1 VAGYRIDGVLG
12 QGGMGVVYRATQLS
26 LSREVALK
34 VLASEFGEDP
44 GFRARFQREG
54 QLQAALDHQ
63 HIVPVYEAG
72 QTEQGLFLAMRLIDG
87 PTLKDLILKHQL
99 DPRRSLRILAQVAQ
113 ALDAAHGAGLIH
125 RDIKPQNILIERGER
140 VYLADF
146 GLIKAPDEAGRLT
159 GTGQFVGTIDYVAPE
174 QIQGEPATA
183 ASDCYALAGVLY
195 ECLTGQVP
203 FPRPTEAAV
212 LHAHMVQPRPRVTE
226 QRPDLPEAIDRVIAA
241 GMARDPAERPES
253 AGELIKQAVQA
264 LASAP
269 QGVPGGQ
276 GTRLSGPPE
285 RRDGQ
290 PTRVPGAVATV
301 ASAGAAAPATAPA
314 ATPARGTAVTPARGT
329 AAAPAAAGAE
339 TTIAS
344 PEPTPLAAADATV
357 VDTKPGQTASPASPA
372 ATDQVQAAPA
382 PARPPAAPK
391 RRGPLIATLGGLVV
405 VAIVVGFLVGHSGTS
420 SGGSPNFANSATV
433 GPLQLRYPSGW
444 QLGTTLPAV
453 PGMSFANPLVLG
465 RSSGGAGLSA
475 GEVAAAG
482 GPTLLAPSFRARVV
496 GSLPSPDA
504 TQLGSYEAYR
514 YSGLQVRGLPGA
526 VTVYAVPTSAGVAT
540 TVCWSSSPAATAFQT
555 DCGQVAATLR
565 LLGVTAYPL
574 GPSSAYGH
582 QLTQTFNRLRTAS
595 SGPVAALHT
604 ATTPGA
610 QAAAARQLS
619 HAYSVAAQGLAGAS
633 VSPMVRDAQTAI
645 VGALTQTAG
654 AYSRAAA
661 AAQSGS
667 AAAYARAGQ
676 AISTASAALGAA
688 LRTLTDLGY
697 TIPAG

>member
-1 VAGYRIDGVLG
+1 MAGYRVDGVLG

-26 LSREVALK
+26 LNREVALK

-44 GFRARFQREG
+44 GFRARFRREG

-72 QTEQGLFLAMRLIDG
+72 QTEHGLFLAMRLIDG

-125 RDIKPQNILIERGER
+125 RDVKPQNILIERGDR

-146 GLIKAPDEAGRLT
+146 GLIKAPDDAGRLT
-159 GTGQFVGTIDYVAPE
+159 GTGQFLGTIDYVAPE

-183 ASDCYALAGVLY
+183 ASDCYALTGVLY

-226 QRPDLPEAIDRVIAA
+226 QRPDLPEAIDGVIAA
-241 GMARDPAERPES
+241 GMARDPAERPDS

-264 LASAP
+264 LASTP
-269 QGVPGGQ
+269 PGVPGGQ
-276 GTRLSGPPE
+276 STRLSGPPE

-290 PTRVPGAVATV
+290 PTRVPGAVAPV
-301 ASAGAAAPATAPA
+301 ASAAAAASA
-314 ATPARGTAVTPARGT
+314 ATPARGTATTAPAVAAAAPTAPAALPARGT
-329 AAAPAAAGAE
+329 PATAPAARAAAAAAE
-339 TTIAS
+339 STIAS
-344 PEPTPLAAADATV
+344 A
-357 VDTKPGQTASPASPA
+357 GQTASPAPPA
-372 ATDQVQAAPA
+372 ATDRGTAPPPPAKAPA
-382 PARPPAAPK
+382 AAK
-391 RRGPLIATLGGLVV
+391 RRGPLVAVLGGLGV
-405 VAIVVGFLVGHSGTS
+405 VAIVAGFLIGHSG
-420 SGGSPNFANSATV
+420 SGGGNSPNFANSATV
-433 GPLQLRYPSGW
+433 APIQLRYPAGW
-444 QLGTTLPAV
+444 QLGATLPAV
-453 PGMSFANPLVLG
+453 PGVSFANPLVLG
-465 RSSGGAGLSA
+465 RSPGGAGLSA

-482 GPTLLAPSFRARVV
+482 GPTLLAPSFRARVA
-496 GSLPSPDA
+496 GALPSPEA

-540 TVCWSSSPAATAFQT
+540 IVCWSSSPAATGFQT

-574 GPSSAYGH
+574 GPSSAYGYR
-582 QLTQTFNRLRTAS
+582 LTQTFDRLRTAS
-595 SGPVAALHT
+595 SEPLSALHA

-619 HAYSVAAQGLAGAS
+619 HAYSAAAQGLAGAS
-633 VSPMVRDAQTAI
+633 VSPMARDAQTAI
-645 VGALTQTAG
+645 VGALTQLAG
-654 AYSRAAA
+654 GYSRAAA

-667 AAAYARAGQ
+667 AAAYTRAGQ
-676 AISTASAALGAA
+676 AINTASAALSAA

-697 TIPAG
+697 TVPAG